1 MTIKVAL
8 TNLGKYNEGELVYE
22 WIELPAS
29 EDEIDAV
36 MERIGIDGE
45 EYEEYFISDY
55 EAPFHIKEYVSV
67 THLNEI
73 AEALEELDEYEMYGF
88 EAYIDQYGNR
98 YLGDIEDAIE
108 FATSGEHYVLD
119 GCYDMVDVAYE
130 LIEQGYLFEGVDEQ
144 VLRYIDYEKLG
155 RELDFEST
163 FVFLDNGIC
172 VEILN

>member
-29 EDEIDAV
+29 EDEIQAV

-98 YLGDIEDAIE
+98 YLGDMEDAIE
-108 FATSGEHYVLD
+108 FARSGEYHVMHE
-119 GCYDMVDVAYE
+119 CNDMTDVAHY
-130 LIEQGYLFEGVDEQ
+130 
-144 VLRYIDYEKLG
+144 YIDEAGIYDLPEIAVRYFDYDAFGCDLG
-155 RELDFEST
+155 IDGT
-163 FVFLDNGIC
+163 FVFLDNGVC
-172 VEILN
+172 VEIID